1 MVVCRE
7 QRSRQ
12 RHFLKA
18 ESDAHAATIGLMTWE
33 ELAAMMPDTCGD
45 PEGRHIRCGDFKVCS
60 LCKLA
65 KDDATYNPLYPNSDG
80 WNYIPQGF
88 QALQENPRDFTW
100 MQDDPR
106 KSMQNLFN
114 LVANG
119 YFLKDDKATLKNW
132 GFLMLEPEDAEM
144 VAAAPSYFAFVEHQV
159 DLQG

>member
-1 MVVCRE
+1 MWRPRGE
-7 QRSRQ
+7 ARQ
-12 RHFLKA
+12 
-18 ESDAHAATIGLMTWE
+18 
-33 ELAAMMPDTCGD
+33 
-45 PEGRHIRCGDFKVCS
+45 DFKVCA

-88 QALQENPRDFTW
+88 TALQENQRDVGW
-100 MQDDPR
+100 MQEDPK

-132 GFLMLEPEDAEM
+132 GFLMLEPGDADM
-144 VAAAPSYFAFVEHQV
+144 VTAAPSFYSFVEHQV
-159 DLQG
+159 DVQGRITSYYAVQHDPGNVAYAKAANTMQINMSTFKS